1 MQGKISKIK
10 KDIEKEIKKKG
21 FLSKEE
27 KIKVLDKYKTPFA
40 TEYKKSYALLCNAEF
55 GFFFAEHQAD
65 VEEILKK
72 QVLLSFYAAAS
83 GRGYIIFDGKRFS
96 EDDIYEKKVAPPPF
110 LKVGM

>member
-1 MQGKISKIK
+1 MNQ
-10 KDIEKEIKKKG
+10 KKKTY
-21 FLSKEE
+21 KE
-27 KIKVLDKYKTPFA
+27 KVEARKNLVRKSLRSVKDPI
-40 TEYKKSYALLCNAEF
+40 YKKSYALLTNAEF

-65 VEEILKK
+65 VEDILKK

-96 EDDIYEKKVAPPPF
+96 EDDIYEKSVAPPPF